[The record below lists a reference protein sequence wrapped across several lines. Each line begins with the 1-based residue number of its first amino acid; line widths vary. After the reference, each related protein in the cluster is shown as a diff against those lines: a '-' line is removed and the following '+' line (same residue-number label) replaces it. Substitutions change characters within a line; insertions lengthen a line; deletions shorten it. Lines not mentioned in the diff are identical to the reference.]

1 MANGGFSDGFHQWL
15 CFQCILGRAILLT
28 ISKGIFFVLTEPS
41 LQMATANG
49 GPLCES
55 ESKPGNGTSGISIP
69 EMGLWNNLSSE
80 RQTQIAL
87 SLYAKESLRQHLS
100 TLSFQ
105 SKPYLQMKKEDEEGL
120 PLVGND
126 RFEGY
131 CSDLAEKLAE
141 IIHIEYIIK
150 LVADG
155 KYGNK
160 NLDGTWNGMVGE
172 LTRNV
177 SGDQAVNQSPGEKLQ
192 PE

>member
-1 MANGGFSDGFHQWL
+1 
-15 CFQCILGRAILLT
+15 
-28 ISKGIFFVLTEPS
+28 
-41 LQMATANG
+41 
-49 GPLCES
+49 
-55 ESKPGNGTSGISIP
+55 
-69 EMGLWNNLSSE
+69 
-80 RQTQIAL
+80 
-87 SLYAKESLRQHLS
+87 
-100 TLSFQ
+100 
-105 SKPYLQMKKEDEEGL
+105 MKKEDEEGL